1 MSPKPAARLTPTAP
15 SDPDF
20 FDRQRTPTAQL
31 PPPAVFTRNVA
42 RGAFEVL
49 AGVRRAEQLTR
60 WMSEDV
66 LDRLCTIKNLSARAR
81 SARRVL
87 SLYDVYEVQRVRL
100 SSPGDGIIEAT
111 VTASARARTRA
122 LAMRIEG
129 LDGRWRV
136 TSLGMM

>member
-1 MSPKPAARLTPTAP
+1 M
-15 SDPDF
+15 
-20 FDRQRTPTAQL
+20 
-31 PPPAVFTRNVA
+31 
-42 RGAFEVL
+42 
-49 AGVRRAEQLTR
+49 
-60 WMSEDV
+60 
-66 LDRLCTIKNLSARAR
+66 
-81 SARRVL
+81 L